1 MADGVLP
8 PVAPRPPIEAL
19 LEAVLFVAAE
29 PVMLATLALTLECD
43 DAALEAALS
52 RLAQQLQPRG
62 IRVQRLA
69 MAVTLVTAP
78 EAAAAV
84 ERLLGV
90 APPPRLSAAALEVLA
105 IIAYHQPI
113 TRAQV
118 EAVRGVDCGGV
129 IRALLAR
136 ELICEA
142 GRRETAGR
150 PFLYATTETFLLRFG
165 LESLAALPP
174 APGQISQLIHNHA
187 ELSTGNVD
195 NLPDGATRHPA
206 HSQAVNHAAP
216 SPAH

>member
-1 MADGVLP
+1 M
-8 PVAPRPPIEAL
+8 
-19 LEAVLFVAAE
+19 
-29 PVMLATLALTLECD
+29 
-43 DAALEAALS
+43 
-52 RLAQQLQPRG
+52 
-62 IRVQRLA
+62 
-69 MAVTLVTAP
+69 
-78 EAAAAV
+78 
-84 ERLLGV
+84 
-90 APPPRLSAAALEVLA
+90 LA

-129 IRALLAR
+129 VRALLAR

-150 PFLYATTETFLLRFG
+150 PFLYTTTETFLLRFG

-206 HSQAVNHAAP
+206 HSHAVNHAAP
-216 SPAH
+216 PPAP